1 MPERIPRVNAL
12 IKHELG
18 QVLLEEFEPPQ
29 GVIVTITKVST
40 SKDLHYA
47 RVWVSILPL
56 QKAAETMKL
65 LKHHGPRLQ
74 YEMHQ
79 RIILHVSPRITFVLD
94 KTSQRVEHIESIL
107 DSLKD
112 SP

>member
-18 QVLLEEFEPPQ
+18 QVLLEEFETPQ
-29 GVIVTITKVST
+29 GAIVTITKVST

-56 QKAAETMKL
+56 QKAGEVMKL
-65 LKHHGPRLQ
+65 LKRHAARLQ
-74 YEMHQ
+74 YEMHK
-79 RIILHVSPRITFVLD
+79 RVIFHVSPRITFVLD
-94 KTSQRVEHIESIL
+94 ETSQRVEHIEGIL

-112 SP
+112 TP